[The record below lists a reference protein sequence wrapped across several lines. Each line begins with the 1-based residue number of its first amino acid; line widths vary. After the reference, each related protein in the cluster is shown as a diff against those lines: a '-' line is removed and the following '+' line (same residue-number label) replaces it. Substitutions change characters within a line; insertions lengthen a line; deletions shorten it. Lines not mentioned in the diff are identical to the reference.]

1 MANLNQVNGQEKL
14 LIFMHIP
21 KTGGTSLSLIASR
34 QYKPEGFRMVQAYQ
48 EKADE
53 SRKVLDED
61 REAKIKAIATHLGW
75 GFHEVLPRPS
85 THITMLREPVD
96 RVISHYYHTCRSKG
110 SMSMEEF
117 VVNDLER
124 SYNLQTRYLSG
135 AEFNRQTADKH
146 IAYGDCTSQM
156 LESAKNNLKK
166 YFHFGIMEKYD
177 ESLILL
183 NTAFGWKFSKLFY
196 RVKSNVSA
204 NRNREKEQISKTDL
218 ALIEKYNE
226 LDVELYKYALI
237 TFEDKINDL
246 SFWNHYKLN
255 TFVALNSFYRQTYTS
270 FKSVIYK
277 FN

>member
-1 MANLNQVNGQEKL
+1 MANLNKVNGQEKL

-34 QYKPEGFRMVQAYQ
+34 QYQPEGFRMVQAYQ

-53 SRKVLDED
+53 SKKVLLED

-75 GFHEVLPRPS
+75 GLHEILPRPS

-96 RVISHYYHTCRSKG
+96 RVISHYYHTCRIKG

-124 SYNLQTRYLSG
+124 AYNLQTRYLSG
-135 AEFNRQTADKH
+135 AEFNRQTTDKP
-146 IAYGDCTSQM
+146 IAYGDCTYQM
-156 LESAKNNLKK
+156 LETAKNNLKN
-166 YFHFGIMEKYD
+166 YFYFGIMEKYD

-183 NTAFGWKFSKLFY
+183 STAFEWKFSQIFY
-196 RVKSNVSA
+196 RVKSNAST
-204 NRNREKEQISKTDL
+204 NKNRENKQISQDDL
-218 ALIEKYNE
+218 ALIIKYNQW
-226 LDVELYKYALI
+226 DIELYKYAIEIFEYQI
-237 TFEDKINDL
+237 TAL
-246 SFWNHYKLN
+246 SFWNRYKLN
-255 TFVALNSFYRQTYTS
+255 TFVVLNSFYRQIYLK
-270 FKSVIYK
+270 FKSVFSN

>member
-1 MANLNQVNGQEKL
+1 MANLNQVKGQEKL

-34 QYKPEGFRMVQAYQ
+34 QYEPKSFRMVQAYQ

-53 SRKVLDED
+53 SKKVLDED
-61 REAKIKAIATHLGW
+61 QEAKIKAIATHLGW
-75 GFHEVLPRPS
+75 GLHEILPRPS

-96 RVISHYYHTCRSKG
+96 RVISHYYHTCRVKG
-110 SMSMEEF
+110 SMSIEEF
-117 VVNDLER
+117 VVNDLDR

-146 IAYGDCTSQM
+146 TAYGDCTSQM
-156 LESAKNNLKK
+156 LEKAKDNLKK

-183 NTAFGWKFSKLFY
+183 STAFGWKFRKLFY

-204 NRNREKEQISKTDL
+204 NRVRENEQISQDDL
-218 ALIEKYNE
+218 ALIRKYNKW
-226 LDVELYKYALI
+226 DIELYKYALKI
-237 TFEDKINDL
+237 LEDQMNSL
-246 SFWNHYKLN
+246 SFWNQYKLN
-255 TFVALNSFYRQTYTS
+255 TFVALNSFYRLTYLTFTS
-270 FKSVIYK
+270 AIPKVK
-277 FN
+277 